1 MNQERLHKQL
11 TQSARTIQE
20 MVTFCSPALE
30 QAARLMVAALK
41 GGHKILW
48 CGNGGSAA
56 QAQHFSTELVGGL
69 RFHDRPGLASLA
81 LSTDTSL
88 LTAWTN
94 DVDFETVFAR
104 QVETLGAAG
113 DVLVLLSTSGNSPN
127 CLAAARVARERGL
140 ETVGLT
146 GAAGGALKALVTVAI
161 CIPST
166 DTQRIQEGHLVAGH
180 LLCEWAEQALAPSR

>member
-1 MNQERLHKQL
+1 MTGRDWLPGPRVPTRPCL
-11 TQSARTIQE
+11 
-20 MVTFCSPALE
+20 
-30 QAARLMVAALK
+30 
-41 GGHKILW
+41 
-48 CGNGGSAA
+48 
-56 QAQHFSTELVGGL
+56 
-69 RFHDRPGLASLA
+69 RPGP
-81 LSTDTSL
+81 TT
-88 LTAWTN
+88 WTLKRCLP
-94 DVDFETVFAR
+94 AR
-104 QVETLGAAG
+104 WKPWGRAG